1 MVKRDQYRIDDPTIT
16 IAAAANFIADH
27 VPIKKS
33 RQLAYE
39 GAYSVITYA
48 REVGRLPNQ
57 PSMSAL
63 TFFSWAVSRKE
74 WKALEKVPGLKFS
87 TDVMVSGVATA
98 ASVGVS
104 YAVDVPD
111 DVASLKAI
119 VSELTAR
126 LEQAERELSE
136 KQAALEACLSRKRK
150 RSAAAAEFGK
160 MGGRGN
166 AR

>member
-1 MVKRDQYRIDDPTIT
+1 MVKRDEYRIGDPTIT
-16 IAAAANFIADH
+16 IAAGANFIADH

-39 GAYSVITYA
+39 GAYSIITYA
-48 REVGRLPNQ
+48 REVGKLPDQ

-63 TFFSWAVSRKE
+63 TFFSWAVSREE

-87 TDVMVSGVATA
+87 TSVMVSGVATA
-98 ASVGVS
+98 ASVGVTS
-104 YAVDVPD
+104 AVGVPD
-111 DVASLKAI
+111 DVASLKAV
-119 VSELTAR
+119 VSKLTAK
-126 LEQAERELSE
+126 LEQAERELNE

-150 RSAAAAEFGK
+150 RSASAAEYGK